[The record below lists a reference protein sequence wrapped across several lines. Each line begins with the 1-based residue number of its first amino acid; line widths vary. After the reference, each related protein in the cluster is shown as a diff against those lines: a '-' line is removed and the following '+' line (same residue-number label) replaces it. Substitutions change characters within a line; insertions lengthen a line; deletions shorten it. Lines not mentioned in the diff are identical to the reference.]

1 VIDERGSPPYR
12 GSYGMNENAEKN
24 NNTQTA
30 IIAALAVAGTVA
42 VFVFFRFL
50 FPFVSWIPA
59 CAFHSMT
66 GLHCPGC
73 GGLRAMHALANGRFA
88 EAAGH
93 NALFVLVLLP
103 LGAAASGLWFF
114 RRVSGRNGLPAIPS
128 AAAWFL
134 VALAIIFAI
143 LRNLPF
149 YPFTILAP

>member
-1 VIDERGSPPYR
+1 
-12 GSYGMNENAEKN
+12 M
-24 NNTQTA
+24 TA
-30 IIAALAVAGTVA
+30 VLAFAGAVA
-42 VFVFFRFL
+42 VFIFFRFL
-50 FPFVSWIPA
+50 YPSVSWIPA

-93 NALFVLVLLP
+93 NALFVLVFLP
-103 LGAAASGLWFF
+103 LGAVAAALWFY
-114 RRVSGRNGLPAIPS
+114 RRITGRAGLPPLPS
-128 AAAWFL
+128 AAAWLL
-134 VALAIIFAI
+134 VALAVIFAI

>member
-1 VIDERGSPPYR
+1 
-12 GSYGMNENAEKN
+12 MNNNAEKHEKRK
-24 NNTQTA
+24 TA
-30 IIAALAVAGTVA
+30 MTAALAFAGA
-42 VFVFFRFL
+42 AAIFIFFRFI
-50 FPFVSWIPA
+50 FPSLSGIPA

-93 NALFVLVLLP
+93 NALFVLIFLP
-103 LGAAASGLWFF
+103 LGAFAATLWFN
-114 RRVSGRNGLPAIPS
+114 RRITGRAGLPPFPS

-134 VALAIIFAI
+134 VALAVIFAI